1 MASDTKSGIEADVL
15 TDAVAS
21 LTLAPASTQPVEET
35 FVGVKKALNAFST
48 IRDFGTYVWKPG
60 SPSRDELKSH
70 GEATANDILH
80 RIDAGN
86 NPTDVPVL
94 NLKNVRLPVKFL
106 TSRTQ
111 FLTNR
116 FPNDAG
122 VAASIAAAT
131 SRGLNL
137 DDVDFI
143 FGGSTLSMLSERST
157 AGNVYLVQRVG
168 QTIAVGKHSEYTSD
182 LMARGFQFERL
193 VTGEKMA
200 AHASENRVLS
210 MQLALVGDFRVF
222 FHAELDAVDVDGTRV
237 EIKSGNPA
245 MFGAKQMF
253 QMVASRSRSLVFA
266 KCQGNRV
273 CGIEK
278 RSIEEVASWVSREK
292 RLVLQQN
299 LLDTMLEIKDLAA
312 SIGEDEPSQLLFR
325 DGHVELRPRP
335 DVALLPPRGVVAS
348 IVACKYTEDL
358 GFHCSDSASE
368 SESED
373 EDAPGRYNK

>member
-80 RIDAGN
+80 RIDTGN

-157 AGNVYLVQRVG
+157 ADNVYLVQRVG

-358 GFHCSDSASE
+358 GFHSLRSHE
-368 SESED
+368 
-373 EDAPGRYNK
+373 